1 MSLALFLLPVQAL
14 IVAVELRA
22 KQVIEAEYMDVV
34 VDTEV
39 EVVEETNINFADLLA
54 STERTARQAKIM
66 ASFSLTSIFLL

>member
-1 MSLALFLLPVQAL
+1 
-14 IVAVELRA
+14 
-22 KQVIEAEYMDVV
+22 VIEAENMDVV